1 VIPNHYGVVTLR
13 DYLTHASISRHQ
25 FAANIGVSAE
35 TVRRY
40 LKGERIP
47 TKELMQEI
55 ALATD
60 GQVTANDFFDLPL
73 PGKAA

>member
-1 VIPNHYGVVTLR
+1 MTLR
-13 DYLTHASISRHQ
+13 DYLARTDTDRTQ
-25 FAANIGVSAE
+25 FAATIGVSAE

-40 LKGERIP
+40 LTGERIP
-47 TKELMQEI
+47 DKERMSRI

-73 PGKAA
+73 QRKVA